1 MDTLKTS
8 TFEQFFMANKDL
20 NSCAEQITEALSIL
34 KHCFVGDRT
43 LLICGNGGSAS
54 DALHIVGELQK
65 NFILPRKLNEK
76 EKILFS
82 NLPDGNFLGKALVSG
97 LRAHSLVSES
107 ALISAIANDMGAD
120 LAFAQQVWASGR
132 ENDVLLAIST
142 SGNSRNIVLAAQAA
156 KARRMKI
163 IGLTGAA
170 KSSLSEI
177 SDVCIRAPAS
187 HTYRIQEYHIVIY
200 HFLCQQIEEEMFL

>member
-1 MDTLKTS
+1 MDSLKTS
-8 TFEQFFMANKDL
+8 TFEQFFMDNKDL
-20 NSCAEQITEALSIL
+20 NSCAEQISEALSIL
-34 KHCFVGDRT
+34 KQCFVGDRT

-65 NFILPRKLNEK
+65 NFILPRQLDEK

-82 NLPDGNFLGKALVSG
+82 KLPDGNFLGKALVSG

-156 KARRMKI
+156 KARRMKV